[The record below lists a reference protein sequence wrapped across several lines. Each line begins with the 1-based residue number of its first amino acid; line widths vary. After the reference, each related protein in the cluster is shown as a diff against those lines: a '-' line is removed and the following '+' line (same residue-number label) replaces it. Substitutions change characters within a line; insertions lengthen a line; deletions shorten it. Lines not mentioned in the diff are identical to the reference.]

1 MKKFPNVLFT
11 LLVVSSLMVTS
22 ALAASPPGETEA
34 PGQPFDHPSDDT
46 SYSKDMRDDEILAK
60 AKPTDN
66 GKVQYISGGVADSGM
81 RAIDAEE
88 SVYNLKLLFVAKP
101 NGEYLAN
108 VGVSITDSHGDNI
121 LDTATKGPVLLV
133 KMKPGTY
140 TVNATRASGFK
151 LTRKVKITDDHL
163 SSYVLRY
170 PETKNN

>member
-1 MKKFPNVLFT
+1 MKKFPNLLFT
-11 LLVVSSLMVTS
+11 VLVVSSLMVTS
-22 ALAASPPGETEA
+22 ALAASPPGEKEA
-34 PGQPFDHPSDDT
+34 PGQPFDHPTDDT
-46 SYSKDMRDDEILAK
+46 SYSRDMRDDEILAK

-66 GKVQYISGGVADSGM
+66 GNAQYISGGVADSGM

-108 VGVSITDSHGDNI
+108 VVVNITDSNGDNV
-121 LDTATKGPVLLV
+121 LDTTTKGPVLLV

-151 LTRKVKITDDHL
+151 LTQKIKTTEDHL
-163 SSYVLRY
+163 SSYVLHY
-170 PETKNN
+170 PETKK